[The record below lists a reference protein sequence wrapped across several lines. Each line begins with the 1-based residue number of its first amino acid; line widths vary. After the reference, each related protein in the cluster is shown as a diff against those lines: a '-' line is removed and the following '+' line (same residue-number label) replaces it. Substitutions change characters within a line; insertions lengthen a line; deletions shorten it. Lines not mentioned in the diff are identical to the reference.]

1 VFGIS
6 LPELFVIFAVA
17 LIVFGPEKLPEIA
30 RNFGK
35 LMADLKRSSDSVRRE
50 FYNSVYKPAEDS
62 KDGLSL
68 VTRELRGIKQDLL
81 SELKREPTAP
91 PPIPLEKPVATDQ
104 PTPPKDETPT
114 T

>member
-1 VFGIS
+1 MIA
-6 LPELFVIFAVA
+6 AVA

-68 VTRELRGIKQDLL
+68 AARELRGIKQEILNDIMSDPSSPQKSLPQ
-81 SELKREPTAP
+81 SPSSP
-91 PPIPLEKPVATDQ
+91 S
-104 PTPPKDETPT
+104 TPSKDDTSKS
-114 T
+114 